1 MFELSRDY
9 KRAFVLIEKG
19 DHIVCLLDRNDCD
32 CREAAIAKCDDLCD
46 LVIIANDKL
55 YLRLFDFDRETSEQF
70 EQQCDRLNVEF
81 FLPISEDMLVISRDR
96 LKESVVTVLE
106 VKDALC
112 RAKRAITS

>member
-19 DHIVCLLDRNDCD
+19 DHIVCLLDRYDWD

-81 FLPISEDMLVISRDR
+81 FLPISDEMMVVSRDR
-96 LKESVVTVLE
+96 LEESVMAVLE
-106 VKDALC
+106 AKDVLC
-112 RAKRAITS
+112 RRKRAIA